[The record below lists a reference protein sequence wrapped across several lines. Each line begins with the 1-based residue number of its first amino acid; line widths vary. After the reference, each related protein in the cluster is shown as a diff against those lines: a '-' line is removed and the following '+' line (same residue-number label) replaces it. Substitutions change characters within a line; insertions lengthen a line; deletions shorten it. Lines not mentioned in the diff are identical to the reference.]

1 MIILSKRIDLLLVLV
16 GSSEKHIWQ
25 LSFVELGEEKMENEI
40 NNNRLRPAG
49 GVNHPDSVSAKVGK
63 LAAKKAL
70 R

>member
-1 MIILSKRIDLLLVLV
+1 MT
-16 GSSEKHIWQ
+16 
-25 LSFVELGEEKMENEI
+25 GEEVKYDQRFNIVRKRVHSSTSVEYFFSFDDAVCSFFSNI
-40 NNNRLRPAG
+40 LRPAG

>member
-1 MIILSKRIDLLLVLV
+1 MSVQTIPTINSLSLF
-16 GSSEKHIWQ
+16 
-25 LSFVELGEEKMENEI
+25 LSVKI
-40 NNNRLRPAG
+40 NVDFYKKNCPLRPAG

>member
-1 MIILSKRIDLLLVLV
+1 MVETERSHKLGQSHECSVRIVA
-16 GSSEKHIWQ
+16 
-25 LSFVELGEEKMENEI
+25 EEYTG
-40 NNNRLRPAG
+40 LRPAG